1 MNLQS
6 AAIPGSGTPKSGK
19 KYLQNPPIRWPIH
32 PHPKI
37 TTGIYGIERKFEW
50 EWRDWTWIEEP
61 FWWPASFST
70 CKGNVQLKFRAWVLA
85 HHAYCSMLFFPLD
98 VVLYPTYIFF
108 PHWSGFMEQFIYEA
122 TVICSLNKWRGK
134 FWVIRRLNVSKYCE
148 KEGIIRIQLLQYA
161 VLSNIFFSF
170 FFFVNFFFIFLH
182 KH

>member
-70 CKGNVQLKFRAWVLA
+70 CKGNVQLKFRVWVLA
-85 HHAYCSMLFFPLD
+85 HHTYCSMLFFPLD
-98 VVLYPTYIFF
+98 VVLYPHIYIF
-108 PHWSGFMEQFIYEA
+108 STLIRVYG
-122 TVICSLNKWRGK
+122 TVHLR
-134 FWVIRRLNVSKYCE
+134 
-148 KEGIIRIQLLQYA
+148 
-161 VLSNIFFSF
+161 SNSHLFFKQIKGQILGDSPA
-170 FFFVNFFFIFLH
+170 
-182 KH
+182 